1 MNSVIQNI
9 VNIRKYLIEMCE
21 PLSVVQLNT
30 IPNGFNNNI
39 IWNFGHLI
47 AAQQG
52 LCYIRSGLKPVVDES
67 IILQFKGGSKP
78 EKQWDEQEI
87 VRIKQTM
94 IDSLHQ
100 LNADLAEH
108 LFSQYETFQ
117 TRYGVTLISISDAIQ
132 FLPFHEGLH
141 TGTIMAIKKLV
152 MMH

>member
-39 IWNFGHLI
+39 VWNFGHLI

-100 LNADLAEH
+100 LNADIAEQ

-117 TRYGVTLISISDAIQ
+117 TRYGVTLSSISDAIQ

-152 MMH
+152 SL

>member
-52 LCYIRSGLKPVVDES
+52 LCYIRSGLKPVVDE
-67 IILQFKGGSKP
+67 
-78 EKQWDEQEI
+78 
-87 VRIKQTM
+87 
-94 IDSLHQ
+94 
-100 LNADLAEH
+100 
-108 LFSQYETFQ
+108 
-117 TRYGVTLISISDAIQ
+117 
-132 FLPFHEGLH
+132 
-141 TGTIMAIKKLV
+141 
-152 MMH
+152 